1 MIMRAM
7 VPPEVSCGEP
17 GARAVRR
24 PTERSGHVV
33 TRNLA
38 ARIVEYEVTT
48 SRDQEAYPKSL
59 HGVTSGLLHV
69 VASHYMEWP
78 VTTWSGLS
86 LDVVTTFEAYI
97 AFGAFP
103 EALPWEEIR

>member
-69 VASHYMEWP
+69 VASHYMQCL
-78 VTTWSGLS
+78 VSRCS
-86 LDVVTTFEAYI
+86 DHI
-97 AFGAFP
+97 
-103 EALPWEEIR
+103 